1 MTRTTWMLTLLAAT
15 VLAAPASAQTSVDKT
30 LPFELDKWY
39 ELNVKEGPIT
49 LHRIRLERAAGGGL
63 KSRVTGGEDE
73 YRAPLKV
80 ELEYTNAA
88 SSDWR
93 VVFHISW
100 LDESGEAI
108 DGYNGSHQLSEKKD
122 FERTGGSVMTL
133 RYGLARAKKLR
144 VFLSVKP
151 D

>member
-1 MTRTTWMLTLLAAT
+1 MTRTSWMLGVLAAT
-15 VLAAPASAQTSVDKT
+15 VLAVPASAQTSVDRT
-30 LPFELDKWY
+30 VPFELEKWF

-49 LHRIRLERAAGGGL
+49 LHRIRLERVGAGL
-63 KSRVTGGEDE
+63 KARVTGGEDE
-73 YRAPLKV
+73 YRVPVKA
-80 ELEYTNAA
+80 ELEYSNVA

-93 VVFHISW
+93 VVFRISW
-100 LDESGEAI
+100 VDDGGEAI

-122 FERTGGSVMTL
+122 FERASGTVTTL

>member
-1 MTRTTWMLTLLAAT
+1 MTRTSWMFTLLAAT

-30 LPFELDKWY
+30 VPFELDKWY

-49 LHRIRLERAAGGGL
+49 LHRIRLERGAGGGL

-73 YRAPLKV
+73 YHVPVKA
-80 ELEYTNAA
+80 ELEYSNAA

-93 VVFHISW
+93 VVFRISW
-100 LDESGEAI
+100 VDESGEAI

-122 FERTGGSVMTL
+122 FERASGTVTTL

-144 VFLSVKP
+144 LLLNVKP

>member
-1 MTRTTWMLTLLAAT
+1 MTRTSWIFTLLAAT

-30 LPFELDKWY
+30 VPFELDKWY

-49 LHRIRLERAAGGGL
+49 LHRIRLERAGGGGL
-63 KSRVTGGEDE
+63 KSRVIGGEDE
-73 YRAPLKV
+73 YRVPIKA
-80 ELEYTNAA
+80 ELEYSNAA

-93 VVFHISW
+93 VVFRISW
-100 LDESGEAI
+100 VDESGEAI

-122 FERTGGSVMTL
+122 FERTGGTVTTL
-133 RYGLARAKKLR
+133 RYGLARARKLR
-144 VFLSVKP
+144 LMMNVKP

>member
-1 MTRTTWMLTLLAAT
+1 MTRTSWMFTLLTAT
-15 VLAAPASAQTSVDKT
+15 LLTAPASGQTTVDKT
-30 LPFELDKWY
+30 VPFELDKWY

-49 LHRIRLERAAGGGL
+49 LHRIRLERAGGGGL
-63 KSRVTGGEDE
+63 KARVTGGEDE
-73 YRAPLKV
+73 YRVPVKA
-80 ELEYTNAA
+80 ELEYSNVA

-93 VVFHISW
+93 VVFRVSW
-100 LDESGEAI
+100 VDESGEAI

-122 FERTGGSVMTL
+122 FERASGTVTTL

-144 VFLSVKP
+144 LFLSVKP